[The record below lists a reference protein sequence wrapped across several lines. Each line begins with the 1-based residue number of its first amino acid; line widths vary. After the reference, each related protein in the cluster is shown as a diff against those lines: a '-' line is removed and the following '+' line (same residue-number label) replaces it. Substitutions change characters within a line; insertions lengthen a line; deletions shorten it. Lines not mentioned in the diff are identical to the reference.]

1 MIKNLNLLACTLII
15 LLLSSCDNIGTTGTK
30 ATGGTSELLVVTDTP
45 EQWQGLVGDSLK
57 AFFSNYV
64 YALPQP
70 EPQYDLLNASIKKFE
85 NNPLYISH
93 STILIVHA
101 DKTVATP
108 VVDVKKN
115 QWASPQVVVTLIASS
130 DSALISAFGQY
141 KEAIDELFK
150 KNQFERAQNLYKI
163 SPAQEAETLLK
174 SKFNIYIMVPGSFSI
189 ALKSN
194 DFLWLRQ
201 AVHRKKQDTE
211 LGLVFYQK
219 PYLDTAQFGL
229 QQILRQRDSIG
240 FSFIKGPTEGSY
252 MATSTDVIP
261 PVREVSESQE
271 TGYRAIT
278 RGLWMMKKD
287 FMGGPFITYTLYNK
301 KQNKILTAEAYAYNP
316 NGEKRN
322 FMIQLEAILQSIRFA
337 EEPKTN

>member
-1 MIKNLNLLACTLII
+1 MKKNLSLLACLLIV
-15 LLLSSCDNIGTTGTK
+15 LFLSSCDNIGTSGSK
-30 ATGGTSELLVVTDTP
+30 ATGGTSELLIITDTP
-45 EQWQGLVGDSLK
+45 EQWQGRVGDSLK
-57 AFFSNYV
+57 AFFNRYV

-70 EPQYDLLNASIKKFE
+70 EPQYDLLHASIKKFE

-93 STILIVHA
+93 STILILHS
-101 DKTVATP
+101 DKTVTTP
-108 VVDVKKN
+108 TIDVKRN
-115 QWASPQVVVTLIASS
+115 QWASPQVIITLIASS
-130 DSALISAFGQY
+130 DSALLSAFSQY
-141 KEAIDELFK
+141 KAAIDELFK

-163 SPAQEAETLLK
+163 SSGKEAEALLK
-174 SKFNIYIMVPGSFSI
+174 SKFNIDILIPGSFSI

-211 LGLVFYQK
+211 LGLIFYQL
-219 PYLDTAQFGL
+219 PYRDTAQFGL
-229 QQILRQRDSIG
+229 SHIIRQRDSIG
-240 FSFIKGPTEGSY
+240 FNYIKGPTDGSY
-252 MATSTDVIP
+252 MASSVDVIP
-261 PVREVSESQE
+261 PIREVSEDKE

-301 KQNKILTAEAYAYNP
+301 KQNKILTAEGYAYNP

-322 FMIQLEAILQSIRFA
+322 FMIQLEAILQSIRFS
-337 EEPKTN
+337 EEPKK